1 MSTSLKH
8 IQTSL
13 LSTIVMLMFAIDLNG
28 QTQSTFIYNTGSE
41 ITIPQNAKLY
51 IIGGEYYHEQSTG
64 ADARIAITGELTIDK
79 GLTFKH
85 SGLAKH
91 ELFLFNQVDT
101 AGFGKV
107 NINGGEIA
115 GDSPILFGNLRLHS
129 GSKVTLAN
137 EIIVYRN
144 LELSSGNLDLNAQK
158 LSLFKEE
165 GALGLF
171 QADITHETDS
181 TYIYDSDSGGTIAT
195 KFLKPFDSLSYK
207 PPILGTTPLQYRRQ
221 ANTTFGN
228 IGAIVGTSDN
238 NRDINI
244 TRTYNKKQS
253 ADNSFN
259 TYFLIDVVGSALPN
273 PTLTLNYLNPNK
285 PPGSTPT
292 KYQIFRDATNIKN
305 GTYTPVLSKIGTKKV
320 ESVVIKSNS
329 SNIIISSGKQRFV
342 IGECATTPT
351 INLKDSFSFC
361 DNERPTLNADP
372 DGDNIGINFKYTWYY
387 NGQAIPGAINTT
399 DSEYKIVTATGVYA
413 VLVSD
418 GTSCFNYHEFY
429 VLVNPVP
436 KTTFNVPSILCEDR
450 KITFTNTTSA
460 LPSGSFVKSYWDFNL
475 DTPNVDTKIYVGKA
489 DGVFTY
495 SNSGTYKV
503 QLIMETDSGCRDI
516 TTISPVELRKN
527 PNSSITASTF
537 ERCGNETFT
546 FKNVSTS
553 QDSILTSYW
562 YIDGLDLIEKNK
574 PKHRDS
580 VEYNRIATTPS
591 GPPNRLETLM
601 LITKTNYRC
610 VDTVLKTI
618 QVRPIP
624 SAVPAIIVNPAR
636 SPKEFCID
644 TLVSF
649 QATSIKNTVA
659 YNWDFG
665 EAKTNTNNNSKR
677 PNQNPTLIKYNTA
690 GTYTAQVHLTS
701 NLGCKDSFSISNI
714 LVHPLPI
721 PLFSITEDSVCFG
734 TSIQLANSKQPR
746 TTYNWNFGDASTSNS
761 QGVSV
766 SKSYATSGVFNIRL
780 NAESQ
785 FGCKSDSTKLIRVK
799 PMPAVSFTVNDKCED
814 SIVTFSSTVV
824 STPAGAPA
832 LTDTTNLWSFG
843 EANTNALNTAQLS
856 VNNPSITYSKNSG
869 TGTYTP
875 TYNVVA
881 EKCTSATATQVI
893 TIFPNPIAKFT
904 HGDNCDDDLILFTN
918 ISTID
923 NPGINSYNWNMGD
936 GSVALTHAL
945 PFNYDYVA
953 PTSQN
958 YTVNLRATSDK
969 GCIHDTAFVVRNYAL
984 PQAIFLDSLSN
995 QCQDSTSK
1003 FENLSV
1009 MTDKS
1014 NMTYQWLFADGDTS
1028 TLKNPI
1034 HVYKT
1039 ATAFNVKL
1047 TAYPADITNP
1057 CKSDTTNI
1065 TVIYPLPKTSYTFSD
1080 NCVDDSIRFSNNTTI
1095 TSPGSLTYKWS
1106 FIGSVPDTAI
1116 AANSFKYSY
1125 TVPATKTVILKA
1137 TSDKGCPISDTQS
1150 VRFYPFVDAN
1160 FDTTDAST
1168 CIFETS
1174 EFSNTSTLASKET
1187 WKYSWD
1193 FDVANTGTQTSVL
1206 KNPINKYLPITPGL
1220 GIDSVYRVKLII
1232 TPTDPTN
1239 VCKDSVEK
1247 FIFIHPLP
1255 DSSFNVTQDTFCLGT
1270 KIFLIKNITQNS
1282 HTYHW
1287 DLGDGSVDSNTTVSE
1302 HTYRFYGSYTPKLT
1316 AISEYSCVSSDTQN
1330 VYVKS
1335 MPDPTFIIASDTI
1348 CIKDS
1353 VVFIDSSIVAAD
1365 SYVWNFGDGSANDS
1379 ARAKGDT
1386 IVRLY
1391 ANANNYT
1398 VSRTAI
1404 LKGCAST
1411 IKKTLAI
1418 EPDPI
1423 IQFTLLRDNLNGKK
1437 IDITNSSYLT
1447 NGKNGSLNFDW
1458 SFGDG
1463 TKDSTTS
1470 NFFNHIYPSDRKYFV
1485 TLKATS
1491 NFGCYDSRRDS
1502 IVTLNTANSIFS
1514 LSRNSV
1520 CMGDTFTF
1528 TNNSTNAQTY
1538 FWNFGDGSTS
1548 TSKTPNHTYIGSGK
1562 YLVQLIAKDA
1572 NNYTDTS
1579 SQIVTIKA
1587 IPMSKFSSNNNI
1599 CAKDQLVF
1607 TNNSVI
1613 QSTDTLQFKW
1623 SFGDGDTSLEKYPT
1637 HRYDTGSTYQAQLI
1651 AISESGC
1658 SDTMIKTINIFSGPI
1673 AKFDTTNARACAGS
1687 LSSLTDQTIIASG
1700 ESISS
1705 YLWRLQNVPGQP
1717 TTKNTSVTYN
1727 AAGRYNIELVVSSA
1741 RGCKDSVTYGIVIDS
1756 VPILNFGGTQNTCGS
1771 TLLLDAKN
1779 PGATYSWSTSN
1790 TTKTIT
1796 VSSSAKYKVT
1806 VTLPGISSCKTTDS
1820 VVVNLNTP
1828 VKPNLGPDLS
1838 ACGNAVLDAKNP
1850 GSTYNWLW
1858 SGGGSSTKRIL
1869 NILSSNTYFVTVTD
1883 QNSCIGLDTIVATI
1897 TAVPTVTLGSDINV
1911 CAGYE
1916 VILDAGNAG
1925 KQFTWSNGTTNQKLI
1940 NPVTGFYK
1948 VTVTNSSTG
1957 CSAKDSINVSYNSS
1971 PSFTLGAD
1979 KTVCGLQSI
1988 LLNAGAFTNGNYL
2001 WSDSSIVQTLA
2012 INKTGNYW
2020 VKLTNNGNSCSRT
2033 DSINILINPLPN
2045 LKMTPSINSCAGNT
2059 TVLKPVASNAAN
2071 YTYSWNDSSA
2081 DSVLS
2086 PAVTGLYSVTVTDPI
2101 SSCVSIASSNVKIN
2115 PSPKVD
2121 LGNDSSLCSGSSMLL
2136 SVGSSSYNTIWSNS
2150 STSPAITVSSAGTY
2164 SVTATQNGCS
2174 TKDTISLT
2182 TTTRPVVNLGSNRS
2196 VCSNDTLRI
2205 DAGNVG
2211 STFNWSDNSTNQILK
2226 TTSSGFYSVTVTR
2239 SGCSSSGNVN
2249 VLSFIAPKINLG
2261 KNDTLCQGI
2270 TAILNAKNPG
2280 ALYNWNNASTAQ
2292 VVQVSTANT
2301 YKVTVTDQNN
2311 CTATDSIIIT
2321 YITKPTVNLG
2331 GNINLCSGLKDTL
2344 DAGNPGL
2351 KYNWNTGATTK
2362 KLIVTTGGAY
2372 RVTVSD
2378 GACSA
2383 QAQILA
2389 SVKSIPSVNL
2399 GIDKIGCLGD
2409 SLTLASL
2416 NNYASGTAYSWST
2429 IASSRS
2435 IKAGSTGK
2443 YTLTVTAA
2451 NNCKNQDSIN
2461 INIKPVPVVN
2471 LASAITACG
2480 YTALDAG
2487 NPGAT
2492 YAWNTNAVTQSIKA
2506 KQSGI
2511 YIVSVSVSSC
2521 TTKDTSVVT
2530 IKPLPVVNL
2539 GSDVLACPNNGP
2551 SFNPGIF
2558 DKYLWK
2564 NGDTLP
2570 RYKPTLSDTLWVRVT
2585 NNVGCAGTDTVVINF
2600 KAVTPVSLGSDIDS
2614 CHYQDILLDAQ
2625 NPGGSNRFIWSTGKR
2640 TQTISIGRDGAYS
2653 VTVTDSKNCSSSD
2666 AINVKLK
2673 TVPIVNLGNDRDVCD
2688 SLTLDAQ
2695 NIGSDYLWNN
2705 STTNRR
2711 FLVQTAGT
2719 YWVSVKNTGSCI
2731 AADTVVLGIK
2741 ATPTVNLGQDTNL
2754 CSGNLIRLNANNP
2767 GNTILWSNNTTDQSI
2782 SVSTLGTYWVKVTN
2796 SLNCSRTDSIKVST
2810 GTTPTINLGSDT
2822 GFCINQELPLNA
2834 GNPGSTY
2841 IWGGPNNYSD
2851 TAQNS
2856 TISVAGKYYVQ
2867 VTTQDGCIGADTLVL
2882 TAKTDT
2888 VYAYFLSTS
2897 KAEVLDTVQ
2906 FVDLSYPNIKSWN
2919 YDFGDF
2925 NTSALQDPE
2934 HRYFV
2939 DGKYTVSLTV
2949 SNGSCQDS
2957 RTKEI
2962 VISKRLKQDEFEQNA
2977 PENDLVFEPTQFI
2990 KSNLYP
2996 NPSQGSFRLF
3006 LELSKEDNIAIF
3018 FFDMRGKIL
3027 HQELIESVDTY
3038 VNDFQ
3043 FDNLAAGMYFMQ
3055 VNLGRE
3061 RKIFRVVITR

>member
-1 MSTSLKH
+1 MSMSLKH
-8 IQTSL
+8 IVTYLCSTL
-13 LSTIVMLMFAIDLNG
+13 LLLTITVQVSG
-28 QTQSTFIYNTGSE
+28 QIGGSNYIYNKGAS
-41 ITIPQNAKLY
+41 ITIPAGVTLY
-51 IIGGEYYHEQSTG
+51 IKDGQYRHNELTGSLPLIGL
-64 ADARIAITGELTIDK
+64 TGELIAD
-79 GLTFKH
+79 
-85 SGLAKH
+85 SGLIFNITNNANVHK
-91 ELFLFNQVDT
+91 LFKLNLG
-101 AGFGKV
+101 AEFGIVKFQ
-107 NINGGEIA
+107 GGEI
-115 GDSPILFGNLRLHS
+115 GGNSTPVFGNIELNSTNRLKLNTNI
-129 GSKVTLAN
+129 G
-137 EIIVYRN
+137 VYRGFDIN
-144 LELSSGNLDLNAQK
+144 MGSVDLNANQV
-158 LSLFKEE
+158 SLYENSIR
-165 GALGLF
+165 GLF
-171 QADITHETDS
+171 TGEIKNESETNYIFDNTGAGS
-181 TYIYDSDSGGTIAT
+181 VLTY
-195 KFLKPFDSLSYK
+195 FVRPFNKLTYPASN
-207 PPILGTTPLQYRRQ
+207 PP
-221 ANTTFGN
+221 NTTFGN
-228 IGAIVGTSDN
+228 IGAIVGVGPTDYY
-238 NRDINI
+238 RDVQI
-244 TRTYNKKQS
+244 TRTYDKTQS
-253 ADNSFN
+253 ANNSFN
-259 TYFLIDVVGSALPN
+259 TYFLIDVTGSALPN
-273 PTLTLNYLNPNK
+273 PTLTLNYLNRNK
-285 PPGSTPT
+285 PIGSNPT
-292 KYQIFRDATNIKN
+292 KYQIFRDATNFGT
-305 GTYTPVLSKIGTKKV
+305 GTYTPVLSKVGTKKV
-320 ESVVIKSNS
+320 ESVAIKSNP
-329 SNIIISSGKQRFV
+329 SNIIINVGKQRFV

-372 DGDNIGINFKYTWYY
+372 NGENTPVLNFKYTWYY
-387 NGQAIPGAINTT
+387 NGQAITGAINTT
-399 DSEYKIVTATGVYA
+399 NSKHKIVRATGAYA

-418 GTSCFNYHEFY
+418 GSSCFNYHEFY

-436 KTTFNVPSILCEDR
+436 NATFNVPSILCEDR
-450 KITFTNTTSA
+450 KITFTNTTSS
-460 LPSGSFVKSYWDFNL
+460 LPSGSITKSYWDFNL
-475 DTPNVDTKIYVGKA
+475 DTRNVDTLSYVGKT
-489 DGVFTY
+489 DGIFTY
-495 SNSGTYKV
+495 SDSGTYKV
-503 QLIMETDSGCRDI
+503 QLIMETDSSCRD
-516 TTISPVELRKN
+516 TSTISPVDLRKN

-537 ERCGNETFT
+537 ERCANETFT
-546 FKNVSTS
+546 FKNASTS
-553 QDSILTSYW
+553 SQDPILSSYW
-562 YIDGLDLIEKNK
+562 YIDGSSPLTKNN
-574 PKHRDS
+574 PNQLQDAQ
-580 VEYNRIATTPS
+580 YNRIAPP
-591 GPPNRLETLM
+591 GPKNRSETLM
-601 LITKTNYRC
+601 LITKSNKNC

-618 QVRPIP
+618 QVRPTP
-624 SAVPAIIVNPAR
+624 SAVPAIMINPAR
-636 SPKEFCID
+636 SPIKFCID

-665 EAKTNTNNNSKR
+665 EAQTNTNNNSKR

-690 GTYTAQVHLTS
+690 GTYTAQLHLTS
-701 NLGCKDSFSISNI
+701 NLGCKDTFSISNI
-714 LVHPLPI
+714 VVHPLPI

-734 TSIQLANSKQPR
+734 TSIQLANSKQPS

-785 FGCKSDSTKLIRVK
+785 FGCKSDSTKLVRVK
-799 PMPAVSFTVNDKCED
+799 PMPSVSFTANDKCED
-814 SIVTFSSTVV
+814 SIVTFSSAVI

-843 EANTNALNTAQLS
+843 EANTNALNTAQRS

-881 EKCTSATATQVI
+881 EKCTSTTATQVI
-893 TIFPNPIAKFT
+893 TIFPNPIAKFN

-953 PTSQN
+953 QTSQN

-1014 NMTYQWLFADGDTS
+1014 NMTYQWLFDDGDTS

-1034 HVYKT
+1034 HIYKT

-1047 TAYPADITNP
+1047 TAYPTDVTNP

-1106 FIGSVPDTAI
+1106 FIGGVPDTAI

-1160 FDTTDAST
+1160 FDTLNAST

-1174 EFSNTSTLASKET
+1174 EFSNTSALASKET
-1187 WKYSWD
+1187 WIYSWD
-1193 FDVANTGTQTSVL
+1193 FDEANSGTQTSTL
-1206 KNPINKYLPITPGL
+1206 KNPTNKYLPITAGL
-1220 GIDSVYRVKLII
+1220 GIDSVYRVKLLI

-1287 DLGDGSVDSNTTVSE
+1287 DLGDGSLDSNTTVSG

-1316 AISEYSCVSSDTQN
+1316 AISEYGCVSSDTQN

-1335 MPDPTFIIASDTI
+1335 MPDPTFIITRDTI

-1353 VVFIDSSIVAAD
+1353 VVFIDSSVVAAD

-1411 IKKTLAI
+1411 IKKTVAI

-1423 IQFTLLRDNLNGKK
+1423 TQFTLVRDNLNGKK
-1437 IDITNSSYLT
+1437 IDITNNSYLT

-1514 LSRNSV
+1514 LSRNSI
-1520 CMGDTFTF
+1520 CKGDTFSF

-1538 FWNFGDGSTS
+1538 SWNFGDGSTS
-1548 TSKTPNHTYIGSGK
+1548 TSKTPNHTYSSSGK
-1562 YLVQLIAKDA
+1562 FLVQLIAKDA

-1579 SQIVTIKA
+1579 SQVVTIKA

-1651 AISESGC
+1651 AISASGC
-1658 SDTMIKTINIFSGPI
+1658 SDTMIKTVNIFSGPI

-1779 PGATYSWSTSN
+1779 PIATYSWSTSD

-1820 VVVNLNTP
+1820 VIVNLNTP

-1850 GSTYNWLW
+1850 GSSYNWLW

-1897 TAVPTVTLGSDINV
+1897 TAVPLVTLGSDINV

-1925 KQFTWSNGTTNQKLI
+1925 KQFKWSNGTTNQKLI

-1948 VTVTNSSTG
+1948 VTVTDSATG
-1957 CSAKDSINVSYNSS
+1957 CSEKDSINVSYNSS

-2045 LKMTPSINSCAGNT
+2045 LTMTPSINSCAGNT
-2059 TVLKPVASNAAN
+2059 TVLKPVTSNAAN
-2071 YTYSWNDSSA
+2071 YTYSWNDSST

-2086 PAVTGLYSVTVTDPI
+2086 PAVTGLYSVTVTDPT
-2101 SSCVSIASSNVKIN
+2101 SSCMSIASSNVKIN

-2136 SVGSSSYNTIWSNS
+2136 SVGSSSYNTMWSNS

-2164 SVTATQNGCS
+2164 SVIATQNGCS

-2182 TTTRPVVNLGSNRS
+2182 STIRPVVNLGSNRS
-2196 VCSNDTLRI
+2196 ICSNDTLSI

-2239 SGCSSSGNVN
+2239 SGCSSNGNVN

-2292 VVQVSTANT
+2292 VVQVATANT

-2351 KYNWNTGATTK
+2351 KYNWNTGDTTK
-2362 KLIVTTGGAY
+2362 KLIVMTGGAY
-2372 RVTVSD
+2372 RVTVSE

-2383 QAQILA
+2383 QDQILA

-2487 NPGAT
+2487 NLGAT

-2530 IKPLPVVNL
+2530 INSLPVVNL
-2539 GSDVLACPNNGP
+2539 GSNVLACPNNGP
-2551 SFNPGIF
+2551 VFNAGNF
-2558 DKYLWK
+2558 GKKYLWK
-2564 NGDTLP
+2564 NGDTLQT
-2570 RYKPTLSDTLWVRVT
+2570 YTPTLSDTLWVRVT
-2585 NNVGCAGTDTVVINF
+2585 DNLGCAGTDTVVINF
-2600 KAVTPVSLGSDIDS
+2600 KAGTPVSLGNDIDS

-2625 NPGGSNRFIWSTGKR
+2625 NPGGSSRFVWSTGKR

-2666 AINVKLK
+2666 VINVKLK
-2673 TVPIVNLGNDRDVCD
+2673 AVPIVNLGNDRDVCD

-2711 FLVQTAGT
+2711 FLAQTAGT
-2719 YWVSVKNTGSCI
+2719 YWVSVKNSGSCI

-2741 ATPTVNLGQDTNL
+2741 ATPTVNLGQDTTL
-2754 CSGNLIRLNANNP
+2754 CSGNVIRLNANNP
-2767 GNTILWSNNTTDQSI
+2767 GNTILWSNNTAGQSI
-2782 SVSTLGTYWVKVTN
+2782 SVAALGTYWVKVTN
-2796 SLNCSRTDSIKVST
+2796 SLDCSRTDSIKVSI
-2810 GTTPTINLGSDT
+2810 GRTPIINLGPDT

-2841 IWGGPNNYSD
+2841 IWGGPNNFSD
-2851 TAQNS
+2851 TAQSS

-2867 VTTQDGCIGADTLVL
+2867 VTTEGGCVDADTLVL

-2888 VYAYFLSTS
+2888 VYAYFLATS
-2897 KAEVLDTVQ
+2897 KAEIRDTVQ
-2906 FVDLSYPNIKSWN
+2906 FIDLSYPDIKSWN

-2925 NTSALQDPE
+2925 STSTLQDPE
-2934 HRYFV
+2934 HEYFV

-2962 VISKRLKQDEFEQNA
+2962 VVSKRLKQDGFDPNA
-2977 PENDLVFEPTQFI
+2977 PESDRLIEPTQFI

-2996 NPSQGSFRLF
+2996 NPSQGSFRLS
-3006 LELSKEDNIAIF
+3006 LELSKEDNIAIY
-3018 FFDMRGKIL
+3018 FFDMRGTIL
-3027 HQELIESVDTY
+3027 HQELIKGVDAY
-3038 VNDFQ
+3038 VNDFH
-3043 FDNLAAGMYFMQ
+3043 FDNLSAGMYFMQ
-3055 VNLGRE
+3055 ANLGRE
-3061 RKIFRVVITR
+3061 TKIFRVVITR